1 MMIIT
6 IEAGNRISRGAR
18 TLMSTEIIR
27 AVRLATDLLRNIQV
41 NIERCKHSALN
52 TPYI

>member
-6 IEAGNRISRGAR
+6 IEAGNRISRGSR

-27 AVRLATDLLRNIQV
+27 TVRLATDLLRNIQV
-41 NIERCKHSALN
+41 NIERCEQ
-52 TPYI
+52 